1 MKLLFVAVRGE
12 VKFVSYSDEGFKEF
26 LRQTWGDKAV
36 DRWCDYADPTQSHI
50 YSFPAF
56 RAYQVNEELKRGMIL
71 VGVDGDSWLFA
82 HKRDIVRTRPPIEL
96 DRAHPTKINIVL
108 PPARKR
114 FSDTRKKTKKGKR
127 RG

>member
-12 VKFVSYSDEGFKEF
+12 VKYVGYTHDGFEAFVGLVFGEEEARKWYKY
-26 LRQTWGDKAV
+26 T
-36 DRWCDYADPTQSHI
+36 DPTDKC
-50 YSFPAF
+50 YSIPAF
-56 RAYQVNEELKRGMIL
+56 QAYQVNEELKRGMIL

-114 FSDTRKKTKKGKR
+114 FSDTRKKTKRKKSR
-127 RG
+127 